1 MMLSM
6 KEENELSNLTSP
18 VVESNTDLKFPTLP
32 SSGDQ
37 FENTK
42 LTVRNKKRGN
52 SKFSPDQLELLHK
65 RYETEQRLSLHERCL
80 LGAKLGV
87 TEHQVKVWFMNRRNK
102 LKKLAEE
109 GLTEETAH
117 LKKKPKRLS
126 NKTRSIKGKSP
137 QLSQHNQFTTAFPFQ
152 LPTISPPISPDNCY
166 PDVSQFNYQ
175 IPTISPPISP
185 DNCYPNVSQ
194 FNYQTPTLSP
204 PISPDNC
211 YPFVSQFHYQM
222 PTLSPPI
229 SPDVSQFNYTTPTHT
244 LQQDYP
250 YPSLPISPPISP
262 SPLDELQP
270 NMVINPT
277 HKSIS
282 PTSLSC
288 GGLFQDTDHLPRYVW
303 YSM

>member
-109 GLTEETAH
+109 CLTEETAH

-152 LPTISPPISPDNCY
+152 LPTI
-166 PDVSQFNYQ
+166 
-175 IPTISPPISP
+175 
-185 DNCYPNVSQ
+185 
-194 FNYQTPTLSP
+194 SP